1 MKILVVSRILSNDE
15 LTLSECY
22 IRDEHTGIILLEFYG
37 IELPWKNN
45 QRRISCIPAN
55 DYVAAAVRR
64 YSNNKYALWVQDVP
78 GRSEIMV
85 HQANYPRDVLGCLG
99 PGRSILREI
108 GIDSVYGAIIGVG
121 PSAPVMKDIEKYVPL
136 GEMIKYKVIDTFRRI
151 GNLDPKESRKV

>member
-1 MKILVVSRILSNDE
+1 MKILVVSRVLSNE
-15 LTLSECY
+15 KLTLSECY

-99 PGRSILREI
+99 PGRGILRDGE
-108 GIDSVYGAIIGVG
+108 DIIGVG
-121 PSAPVMKDIEKYVPL
+121 PSAPVMRDIEKYVPL

-151 GNLDPKESRKV
+151 GNLDPKEQHKV